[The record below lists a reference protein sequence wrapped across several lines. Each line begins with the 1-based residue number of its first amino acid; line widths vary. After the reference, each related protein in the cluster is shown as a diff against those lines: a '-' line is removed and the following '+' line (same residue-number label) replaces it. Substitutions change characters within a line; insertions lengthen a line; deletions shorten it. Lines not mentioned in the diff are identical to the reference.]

1 MLPWRVWQIRSS
13 STLQVPKSVQTLE
26 IFWATTGNLPEV
38 TSSTPSSIS
47 SASSISSPLGQVE
60 FLRRSTG
67 PIRKPGFSLLQSSW
81 TERRRERA
89 TRLQPTPRETSL
101 PKTVSRSWETPQFFQ
116 HISVIIRAESVD
128 DVFEV
133 NDKTME
139 DAKKE
144 LEKSRNK
151 LQRKKQATTLASVN
165 PLTLERTLNFTQ
177 NLREEVLAYA

>member
-1 MLPWRVWQIRSS
+1 M
-13 STLQVPKSVQTLE
+13 
-26 IFWATTGNLPEV
+26 
-38 TSSTPSSIS
+38 
-47 SASSISSPLGQVE
+47 
-60 FLRRSTG
+60 
-67 PIRKPGFSLLQSSW
+67 
-81 TERRRERA
+81 
-89 TRLQPTPRETSL
+89 
-101 PKTVSRSWETPQFFQ
+101 
-116 HISVIIRAESVD
+116 
-128 DVFEV
+128 FEV